1 MANILPR
8 MESMR
13 INTSRPTYDCT
24 APERVHRERPVDYG
38 RPQLKRWGT
47 LRELTAGG
55 GGVKNEP
62 STKLSTR
69 F

>member
-1 MANILPR
+1 

-13 INTSRPTYDCT
+13 INTLRKTGDGT
-24 APERVHRERPVDYG
+24 APGHGPEQRPVDYG

-62 STKLSTR
+62 ATKRDTR